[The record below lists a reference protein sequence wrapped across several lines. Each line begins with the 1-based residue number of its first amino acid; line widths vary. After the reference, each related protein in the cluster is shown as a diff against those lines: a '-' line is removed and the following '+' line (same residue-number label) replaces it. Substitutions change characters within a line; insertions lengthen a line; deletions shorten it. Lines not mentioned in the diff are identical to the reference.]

1 MNSERTGFKKGL
13 GHYNWL
19 ALGELFNPFMPQ
31 FPHLENADHITSWDI
46 SKLRY
51 NMKKFSDS
59 YTFYWLNTY
68 FVICEKLLAYKLGIA
83 L

>member
-31 FPHLENADHITSWDI
+31 YPLLENGNHITSWDI

-51 NMKKFSDS
+51 NTEKISDS
-59 YTFYWLNTY
+59 YKFYWLNTC
-68 FVICEKLLAYKLGIA
+68 FVIREELLAYKLGIV